1 MGYRTVPWYTFLESP
16 CRADVKLELTCNATT
31 HHFRDIRGQMAKV
44 GVWLAEND
52 PAEAFFDPGFGNP

>member
-1 MGYRTVPWYTFLESP
+1 MMGYRTVPWYTFLESP

-44 GVWLAEND
+44 GV
-52 PAEAFFDPGFGNP
+52 